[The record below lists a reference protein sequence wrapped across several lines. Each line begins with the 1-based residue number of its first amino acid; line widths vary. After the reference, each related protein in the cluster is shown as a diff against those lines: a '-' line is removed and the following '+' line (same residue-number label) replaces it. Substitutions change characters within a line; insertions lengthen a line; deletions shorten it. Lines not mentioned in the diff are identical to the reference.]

1 MFTFDMIGEPRA
13 ANKLI
18 RSVLITKLTFV
29 VVMVIIRMAVVRQ
42 AFFISEASLSAD
54 IFINSQGFQY
64 VSNEFKA

>member
-1 MFTFDMIGEPRA
+1 MIGEPWA

-29 VVMVIIRMAVVRQ
+29 VVMVIIRMDVVRQ

-54 IFINSQGFQY
+54 IFVNSQGFQY

>member
-29 VVMVIIRMAVVRQ
+29 VVMVIIRTTVVRQ

-54 IFINSQGFQY
+54 IFVNSQGFQY

>member
-1 MFTFDMIGEPRA
+1 MFTFDMIGEPWA

-29 VVMVIIRMAVVRQ
+29 VVMVIIRTTVVRQ

-54 IFINSQGFQY
+54 IFVNSQGFQY

>member
-1 MFTFDMIGEPRA
+1 MIGEPRA

-29 VVMVIIRMAVVRQ
+29 VVMVIIRTTVVRQ

-54 IFINSQGFQY
+54 IFVNSQGFQY

>member
-1 MFTFDMIGEPRA
+1 MIGEPWA

-29 VVMVIIRMAVVRQ
+29 VVMVIIRTTVVRQ

-54 IFINSQGFQY
+54 IFVNSQGFQY